1 VENAAVDTKGRD
13 AAFKTILLEM
23 GRVRSVE
30 PLLRLIV
37 DRLFERPHVALARIW
52 LRKPGD
58 ICDRCFL
65 REECADRT
73 ECLHLVASAG
83 ASLSPEDGDWSS
95 LDGHFRRFPFGA
107 RKIGHVAA
115 TGGPIEVEDV
125 QADAKWLARP
135 EWALAEGIHGFGAQP
150 LLYEDQVLGVLGV
163 FTRTTMERAAFE
175 WLRMLADHAAGAI
188 ANARAFEEIERL
200 KGELELENEYLREEV
215 RAHLGTLIG
224 HGPAMHRLVEQ
235 IDLVAVSDATVLVT
249 GESGTGKELVA
260 HEIHTRS
267 ARSAKPLIKVNCAAV
282 PRDLFES
289 EFFGHARGAFTGA
302 TKDRAGRFA
311 AADGGT
317 LFLDEV
323 GEIPLDL
330 QGKLLRVLQEK
341 QYERVGEE
349 RTRPVDVRVVA
360 ATNRDL
366 AADVEA
372 GRFRRDLYYRLHVFP
387 IEVVPLRERG
397 EDLPVLAEHFLE
409 RAARKLDR
417 PVPRLTREHVA
428 QLGSYSWPGNVRELI
443 NVIERAVIT
452 ARGRKMRIV
461 LPQDAPI
468 AVPVRTD
475 PGDVLTQ
482 TEFRSQERANLL
494 AALEQARW
502 KVSGPGGAAELL
514 GVPPTTLQ
522 YRMRKFG
529 LRRPR
534 D

>member
-1 VENAAVDTKGRD
+1 MDTAGRD
-13 AAFKTILLEM
+13 AAFKAILLQM
-23 GRVRSVE
+23 GRVREVE
-30 PLLRLIV
+30 PLLRHVVESLI
-37 DRLFERPHVALARIW
+37 ERPHVALARIW
-52 LRKPGD
+52 LRKPAD
-58 ICDRCFL
+58 ICDDCFL
-65 REECADRT
+65 SDECVGRI

-83 ASLSPEDGDWSS
+83 EPHADPEADWNS
-95 LDGHFRRFPFGA
+95 LDGFFRRFPLGA
-107 RKIGHVAA
+107 RKVGHVAA
-115 TGGPIEVEDV
+115 TGDAIEVPCVQEDST
-125 QADAKWLARP
+125 WIARP
-135 EWALAEGIHGFGAQP
+135 EWAKAEGIHGFGAQP
-150 LLYEDQVLGVLGV
+150 LQYEDQVLGVLAV
-163 FTRTTMERAAFE
+163 FTRTRMERSSFE

-188 ANARAFEEIERL
+188 VNARAFEEIAQL
-200 KGELELENEYLREEV
+200 KAELELENEYLREEV
-215 RAHLGTLIG
+215 RSRFGSLVGQ
-224 HGPAMHRLVEQ
+224 GPAMRRLSEQ
-235 IDLVAVSDATVLVT
+235 IDLVASSDATVLVT

-267 ARSAKPLIKVNCAAV
+267 PRAARPLIKVNCAAV

-289 EFFGHARGAFTGA
+289 EFFGHVRGAFTGA

-317 LFLDEV
+317 IFLDEV
-323 GEIPLDL
+323 GEIPLEL

-349 RTRPVDVRVVA
+349 RTRNVDVRVVA

-387 IEVVPLRERG
+387 IEAAPLRDRS

-428 QLGSYSWPGNVRELI
+428 QLRAYSWPGNVRELI
-443 NVIERAVIT
+443 NTLERAVIT
-452 ARGRKMRIV
+452 AHGRKMRIE
-461 LPQDAPI
+461 LPHDTPI
-468 AVPVRTD
+468 AAPSPTEVD
-475 PGDVLTQ
+475 AADVLTR
-482 TEFRSQERANLL
+482 TELLGRERSNLL
-494 AALEQARW
+494 AALEQTRW

-529 LRRPR
+529 LKRPR
-534 D
+534 R